1 MLTAFHFSFQTS
13 KERPVSSLVISTVS
27 NNVGGENL
35 WMQRRNA
42 SFHSHDDLYLILE
55 NITTEDEAE
64 KRSGKFKHFLLN
76 NQTRNAKD
84 IVSNL

>member
-1 MLTAFHFSFQTS
+1 MNS
-13 KERPVSSLVISTVS
+13 VS
-27 NNVGGENL
+27 NNVTGENL
-35 WMQRRNA
+35 WMKRSNVKRNA
-42 SFHSHDDLYLILE
+42 SLQ